1 MIETADRPLNVY
13 PFFSR
18 QMVMRTV
25 ANADKIVVLDDG
37 KISEMGTPQEL
48 MKKNGLYAHLV
59 NLQRGK

>member
-37 KISEMGTPQEL
+37 KVSEMGTPAEL
-48 MKKNGLYAHLV
+48 MKKGGLYAHLV
-59 NLQRGK
+59 ELQQGK